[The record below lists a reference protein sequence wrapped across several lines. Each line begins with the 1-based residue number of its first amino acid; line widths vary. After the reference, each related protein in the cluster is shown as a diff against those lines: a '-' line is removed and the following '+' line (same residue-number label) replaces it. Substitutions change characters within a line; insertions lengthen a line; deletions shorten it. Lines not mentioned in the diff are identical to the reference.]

1 MLLHLQNNV
10 GFIQLFVLQVVQDLK
25 TQANESKSAFLFVS
39 NPTQNTRWSHTAY
52 YISNI
57 RHDELERDN
66 TLINEVIQ
74 YKQWKWDVDFVNR

>member
-39 NPTQNTRWSHTAY
+39 NPTQNTR
-52 YISNI
+52 
-57 RHDELERDN
+57 
-66 TLINEVIQ
+66 
-74 YKQWKWDVDFVNR
+74 